1 MIPTQNNVFVIEII
15 QNLEYDIGKVIDDNL
30 LELFNGLL
38 NILC

>member
-1 MIPTQNNVFVIEII
+1 MIPTQNESKVRDII